1 MKVLIRLKAG
11 SQRLT
16 IHAKNAYIKN
26 GCYCVYR
33 EDDTVRKFPLANLF
47 DVEVQPEIMD
57 ARNTPAL
64 MNVKIHLHGTVEPIA
79 LQADSTSH
87 DCEMFIAKMPSNALK
102 LYPMA
107 NIAFIDE
114 DYTAVPVRRPKE
126 PSGPLECQAVGESRE
141 LSPGAYFKKIE
152 RFIETLP
159 ETEEQVKGCTKED
172 LLAICA
178 SVSGLKWN
186 QENPKI
192 DAIIYRKIGFCA
204 GVLRHYNRPMTFDE
218 FLVEGPTNAEE
229 KHLLSAWWDNYKRL
243 GSHTIAQVGIPEPEG
258 SDLSSVYFAN
268 ELCKRM
274 MKNLDRYQLESQ
286 CFALGLVQGLLTM
299 AGAITDLDQ
308 EINNTEQMI
317 AKLCIEPD
325 PID

>member
-16 IHAKNAYIKN
+16 IHAKNAYVKN

-47 DVEVQPEIMD
+47 DVEVQPEVMD

-64 MNVKIHLHGTVEPIA
+64 MNVNIHLHGTVEPIA

-87 DCEMFIAKMPSNALK
+87 DRDMFVAKMPSNALK

-126 PSGPLECQAVGESRE
+126 PSGPLECKAVGQGRE
-141 LSPGAYFKKIE
+141 ATPAAYFKKIE

-178 SVSGLKWN
+178 SGSEMKWN
-186 QENPKI
+186 LGNPKL
-192 DAIIYRKIGFCA
+192 DAFIYRNIGFCA
-204 GVLRHYNRPMTFDE
+204 GVLRHYNRPLELDE

-229 KHLLSAWWDNYKRL
+229 KHLLAAWWDSYERL
-243 GSHTIAQVGIPEPEG
+243 GSYTISTVGIPEPQG
-258 SDLSSVYFAN
+258 TDLSTVYFAN
-268 ELCKRM
+268 ELCKKM
-274 MKNLDRYQLESQ
+274 AKELDRYPLESQ
-286 CFALGLVQGLLTM
+286 SFSLGLVQGLLTM
-299 AGAITDLDQ
+299 AGAITDLPQ
-308 EINNTEQMI
+308 EVANTYKMV
-317 AKLCIEPD
+317 AKLCMEP
-325 PID
+325 

>member
-47 DVEVQPEIMD
+47 DVEIQPELMD

-87 DCEMFIAKMPSNALK
+87 DRDMFVAKMPSNAIK

-126 PSGPLECQAVGESRE
+126 PSGPLECLAVGESRE
-141 LSPGAYFKKIE
+141 TTPAAYFKKIE
-152 RFIETLP
+152 RFIDTIP
-159 ETEEQVKGCTKED
+159 DTEVQVKGCTTED

-178 SVSGLKWN
+178 SGSEMKWN
-186 QENPKI
+186 LGNPKV
-192 DAIIYRKIGFCA
+192 DATIYRMIGFCA
-204 GVLRHYNRPMTFDE
+204 GVLRFHNRPLE
-218 FLVEGPTNAEE
+218 FEELQWAESPAGAEE
-229 KHLLSAWWDNYKRL
+229 KRLLSAWWDSYKRL
-243 GSHTIAQVGIPEPEG
+243 GSHTISNVGIPEPEG
-258 SDLSSVYFAN
+258 TDLSSVYFAN
-268 ELCKRM
+268 EVCKLM
-274 MKNLDRYQLESQ
+274 LDKIDRYPLDGQ
-286 CFALGLVQGLLTM
+286 CFSLGLVQGLLTM
-299 AGAITDLDQ
+299 AGAITDLTQ
-308 EINNTEQMI
+308 EVSNTERMI
-317 AKLCIEPD
+317 ATLCNEA
-325 PID
+325 

>member
-11 SQRLT
+11 SQRLEF
-16 IHAKNAYIKN
+16 HAKNAYVKN

-47 DVEVQPEIMD
+47 DVEIQPELMV

-64 MNVKIHLHGTVEPIA
+64 MNVKIHLFGTHEPIA

-87 DCEMFIAKMPSNALK
+87 DREMFVACMPSNAIK

-126 PSGPLECQAVGESRE
+126 PSAPLERKAVGESRDTT
-141 LSPGAYFKKIE
+141 PAAYFKKIE
-152 RFIETLP
+152 RFIETLQ

-178 SVSGLKWN
+178 SGSGVKWN
-186 QENPKI
+186 LENPKI
-192 DAIIYRKIGFCA
+192 DAIIYRNIGFCA
-204 GVLRHYNRPMTFDE
+204 GVLRHYNRPLELDE
-218 FLVEGPTNAEE
+218 FLLEGPANAEE
-229 KHLLSAWWDNYKRL
+229 KHQLSAWWDSYKRL
-243 GSHTIAQVGIPEPEG
+243 ASHTISNVGIPEPQG
-258 SDLSSVYFAN
+258 TDLSTVYFAN
-268 ELCKRM
+268 ELSKKM
-274 MKNLDRYQLESQ
+274 VKDLDRYPLESQ
-286 CFALGLVQGLLTM
+286 SYSLGLVQGLLTM
-299 AGAITDLDQ
+299 AGAITDIAQ
-308 EINNTEQMI
+308 EVANTEKMI
-317 AKLCIEPD
+317 AKLCMEPK
-325 PID
+325 PIG